1 MTSRSQL
8 LPTILPTI
16 AMRDPTR
23 RLSRLLPRYFR
34 ATRATRATRAKGVKS
49 AGLTPLRFLLPNLTG
64 APQRSV
70 GRAALLAAFCLALG
84 QGAAAA
90 EDYVEREDVRAY
102 LDSIASRHGFDRD
115 WLTSVIADA
124 SHQESII
131 AAISRPAERALAWH
145 EYRDIFVTER
155 RIAGGG
161 EFWSANQDALDA
173 AAERYNVPPHIV
185 VAIIGVETNYGGNT
199 GSYRVLDA
207 LTTLGFDYPRRA
219 EFFRGQLTEF
229 LLLVRE
235 EGMDASALKGSY
247 AGAMGLGQFIPS
259 SYRTFAVDF
268 DNDGTRDIWNNR
280 TDAIGSVANYFAE
293 HRWKGAPV
301 IAFRVDSPPA
311 NAAELVDPELKPTR
325 TAGDLRGLGIAVPA
339 EVSND
344 EPASLHR
351 FEAADGVEYWVG
363 LGDFY
368 AITRY
373 NHSRMYALA
382 VFELAEAIRERRE
395 GSGAGT

>member
-1 MTSRSQL
+1 MRRVGGQDALPPKAL
-8 LPTILPTI
+8 LSPSV
-16 AMRDPTR
+16 AR
-23 RLSRLLPRYFR
+23 RI
-34 ATRATRATRAKGVKS
+34 
-49 AGLTPLRFLLPNLTG
+49 
-64 APQRSV
+64 
-70 GRAALLAAFCLALG
+70 AALVALSLALW

-90 EDYVEREDVRAY
+90 DGYVEREDVRAY
-102 LDSIASRHGFDRD
+102 LDSIAEQHGFDRD
-115 WLTSVIADA
+115 WLRSIVAGA
-124 SHQESII
+124 EYQQSII
-131 AAISRPAERALAWH
+131 DAISRPAERALAWH
-145 EYRDIFVTER
+145 EYRNIFITER
-155 RIAGGG
+155 RIAGGT
-161 EFWSANQDALDA
+161 EFWDANQAALDA

-185 VAIIGVETNYGGNT
+185 AAIIGVETNYGGNT

-235 EGMDASALKGSY
+235 EGMDPSVLKGSY

-268 DNDGTRDIWNNR
+268 DDDGIRDIWNNR

-301 IAFRVDSPPA
+301 IAFKVDSPPA
-311 NAAELVDPELKPTR
+311 DSAELVDSGLKPTR
-325 TAGDLRGLGIAVPA
+325 TAGDLRSLGIAVPA
-339 EVSND
+339 EVSDD

-351 FEAADGVEYWVG
+351 FEAADGVQYWVC

-368 AITRY
+368 VITRY
-373 NHSRMYALA
+373 NHSRLYALA

-395 GSGAGT
+395 GSGACT

>member
-1 MTSRSQL
+1 MRRPYGPGRDRH
-8 LPTILPTI
+8 LPVGATHASPCPAAGCI
-16 AMRDPTR
+16 AAKSD
-23 RLSRLLPRYFR
+23 RL
-34 ATRATRATRAKGVKS
+34 
-49 AGLTPLRFLLPNLTG
+49 LTG
-64 APQRSV
+64 A
-70 GRAALLAAFCLALG
+70 LARCGNRWPRRMAMLATAFCLLW
-84 QGAAAA
+84 QGAALA
-90 EDYVEREDVRAY
+90 EGYVEREDVRAY
-102 LDSIASRHGFDRD
+102 LDSVASRYGFDRD

-145 EYRDIFVTER
+145 EYRNIFITER
-155 RIAGGG
+155 RIAGGVQ
-161 EFWSANQDALDA
+161 FWNTNQAALDA
-173 AAERYNVPPHIV
+173 AAARYNVPPHIV

-235 EGMDASALKGSY
+235 EGMDAGALKGSY

-268 DNDGTRDIWNNR
+268 DDDGTRDIWNNR

-301 IAFRVDSPPA
+301 IAFKVDSPPA
-311 NAAELVDPELKPTR
+311 NAAELVDSGLKPTR
-325 TAGDLRGLGIAVPA
+325 TAGDLRALGIAVPA
-339 EVSND
+339 KVSDD

-351 FEAADGVEYWVG
+351 FEAADGVQYWVG

-368 AITRY
+368 VITRY

-395 GSGAGT
+395 SSGAGT